1 MRCSFALSLCALTL
15 LGPAGLPAQTEA
27 DSIAVVG
34 VVTRVFDGMR
44 TRDTAL
50 IRSAFATDAR
60 LVNISVRDGVP
71 TLSTITVD
79 DFLRSIAGAP
89 PEAVLDERIYD
100 PEVRIDG
107 RLATVW
113 TWYDLLIGPRWS
125 HCGVDAFQMARLA
138 DGWKITQLAD
148 TRHREGCRTPAAPQ

>member
-1 MRCSFALSLCALTL
+1 MRCSVTLSLCVLAC
-15 LGPAGLPAQTEA
+15 LGPAALQAQAEA

-50 IRSAFATDAR
+50 IRSAFTTDAR
-60 LVNISVRDGVP
+60 LVNVTVRDGVP
-71 TLSTITVD
+71 TLGAISVD
-79 DFLRSIAGAP
+79 DFVRSIAGAP
-89 PEAVLDERIYD
+89 ADVVLDERIYD

-125 HCGVDAFQMARLA
+125 HCGVDAFQMAKLA

-148 TRHREGCRTPAAPQ
+148 TRHREGCRTPAAPR